1 METGDLGTLL
11 FRHLAPPPPIGFN
24 LRNIKK
30 KGKMKVDHR
39 NTWGMLEFKQI
50 QIAGCQNKGPCRH
63 GPDHPC

>member
-1 METGDLGTLL
+1 MIARRGQNSKTCN
-11 FRHLAPPPPIGFN
+11 IGFN